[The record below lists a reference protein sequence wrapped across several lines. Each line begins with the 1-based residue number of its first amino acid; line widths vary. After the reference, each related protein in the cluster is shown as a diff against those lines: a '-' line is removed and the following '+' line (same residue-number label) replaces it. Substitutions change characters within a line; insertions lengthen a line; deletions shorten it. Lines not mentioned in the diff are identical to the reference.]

1 MPRASTRFSIM
12 GGGGLGFG
20 KMNNKAPGQN
30 GAAASGRLTLPT
42 VSGAVSGAESARS

>member
-20 KMNNKAPGQN
+20 KSLNNKGGAQN

-42 VSGAVSGAESARS
+42 VSGAESARS